1 MLTMMA
7 TATMTTT
14 QNVWI
19 RAEDDS
25 DDDDDLDDLDGCRR
39 DVVVVAVV

>member
-1 MLTMMA
+1 MT
-7 TATMTTT
+7 TTT

-25 DDDDDLDDLDGCRR
+25 DDDDDDLDGCRR

>member
-1 MLTMMA
+1 LT
-7 TATMTTT
+7 TTTTT